1 MAYTITI
8 NFMDSSTE
16 SLIVSS
22 NDGKSI
28 LLCDHYDKIVNHIT
42 TTRGIQAMDLID
54 EEGNEILDDV
64 IITKDT
70 TLHCFVKDLR
80 CDYCDTKIEKAY
92 EKACV
97 GCYLSNN
104 CESILDVENNGG
116 NILFNCGIIDY
127 KSGDSLDYDVHFG
140 GDGEIECI
148 FKIIRPYNSNDI
160 MRQRWQQLDH
170 IDGTIYFNGEWGQLI
185 YSGDLPDGIMEDDDW
200 STVGWTKLRY
210 GYYPEH

>member
-16 SLIVSS
+16 SLVITS
-22 NDGKSI
+22 N
-28 LLCDHYDKIVNHIT
+28 DHYDKIVNYIT

-70 TLHCFVKDLR
+70 TLECIVKDLR
-80 CDYCDTKIEKAY
+80 CDYCKTKIEKAY
-92 EKACV
+92 DKCCV

-116 NILFNCGIIDY
+116 SILFNCGIIDY
-127 KSGDSLDYDVHFG
+127 KIGDSLYYDVHFG
-140 GDGEIECI
+140 CDGEIECI
-148 FKIIRPYNSNDI
+148 YKIIRPYNSNDI
-160 MRQRWQQLDH
+160 MRQRWQQLDE

-185 YSGDLPDGIMEDDDW
+185 LSGDLPDGIMEDDDW
-200 STVGWTKLRY
+200 SKAGMTKVRY
-210 GYYPEH
+210 GYYPQH